1 MIQPQATN
9 AGFTH
14 GLCAKWTFIMGTI
27 PEIENELQSLENAI
41 RYSFLPS
48 LTRRQAF
55 SDMEQEFLTYQ
66 LGMGALEFLIQQR
79 MPTANSVPSL
89 RSVLNHWLHSS
100 NSRTVTILCKPRSS
114 RSKLKQQS
122 TQATKRQSVK
132 GPTPQAPTGCNRTSE
147 KGTSAWL
154 TTSPIAEY
162 DFNPHKQAF
171 RDAVCV

>member
-1 MIQPQATN
+1 
-9 AGFTH
+9 
-14 GLCAKWTFIMGTI
+14 MGTI

-100 NSRTVTILCKPRSS
+100 NSRTVTILVEQKQTKAAIHSS
-114 RSKLKQQS
+114 NQKAVSEGAYS
-122 TQATKRQSVK
+122 PSS
-132 GPTPQAPTGCNRTSE
+132 NR
-147 KGTSAWL
+147 L
-154 TTSPIAEY
+154 
-162 DFNPHKQAF
+162 Q
-171 RDAVCV
+171 